1 MAGDAR
7 RLSALPA
14 GVWALGIVSL
24 LMDLS
29 SELIHSLLP
38 IFMTTVLGASMIT
51 VGLIEG
57 VAEATAAMLKVFSG
71 VVSDALRKRKLLLL
85 LGYGLAALTKPLFPL
100 APSIAWVATARFADR
115 VGKGIRGAPR
125 DALVADLVP
134 EGQRGAAY
142 GLRQALDSIGAL
154 LGPVVAI
161 VLLAW
166 LAVDLRTA
174 LWIAVVP
181 AVLAVLLIV
190 FAVHEPPH
198 LAREAARAPVRLAD
212 AKRLESRFW
221 LVVALGAVLTLARFS
236 EAFLILRAANLGLAV
251 AWVPAVMV
259 TMNVVYAGVSYPAGL
274 AADDGRR
281 RSLLLWGLGALIA
294 ADAAL
299 AIATSLPMLFVGVA
313 LWGLHMGLTQGLLS
327 MLVAATAPPDL
338 RGTAFGIFNLA
349 CGVALLAAS
358 VIAGALWQTLGAA
371 ATFWA
376 GAAFTAVAMA
386 GLAAYR
392 PPRGR

>member
-100 APSIAWVATARFADR
+100 APSIAWVAAARFADR

-125 DALVADLVP
+125 DALIADLVP

-161 VLLAW
+161 VLLAG

-181 AVLAVLLIV
+181 AALAVLLIV
-190 FAVHEPPH
+190 FAVHEPPD
-198 LAREAARAPVRLAD
+198 LARGAARTPIRLAD
-212 AKRLESRFW
+212 AKRLEGRFW
-221 LVVALGAVLTLARFS
+221 LVIALGAVLTLARFS
-236 EAFLILRAANLGLAV
+236 EAFLILRAADLGLAV

-313 LWGLHMGLTQGLLS
+313 MWGLHMGLTQGLLS
-327 MLVAATAPPDL
+327 MLVAATAPSDL

-371 ATFWA
+371 AAFWA

-392 PPRGR
+392 PAKRR

>member
-1 MAGDAR
+1 
-7 RLSALPA
+7 
-14 GVWALGIVSL
+14 
-24 LMDLS
+24 
-29 SELIHSLLP
+29 
-38 IFMTTVLGASMIT
+38 MIT

-100 APSIAWVATARFADR
+100 APSIAWVAAARFADR

-161 VLLAW
+161 VLLAG

-181 AVLAVLLIV
+181 AALAVLLIV
-190 FAVHEPPH
+190 FAVHEPPE
-198 LAREAARAPVRLAD
+198 LARGAARAPIRFAD
-212 AKRLESRFW
+212 ARRLKGRFW
-221 LVVALGAVLTLARFS
+221 LVIALGAVLTLARFS
-236 EAFLILRAANLGLAV
+236 EAFLILRAADLGLAV

-371 ATFWA
+371 AAFWA

-392 PPRGR
+392 PARGR

>member
-1 MAGDAR
+1 MTGDAR

-14 GVWALGIVSL
+14 GVWALGAVSL

-38 IFMTTVLGASMIT
+38 IFMTTVLGASMVT

-71 VVSDALRKRKLLLL
+71 VISDRLGKRKLLLL
-85 LGYGLAALTKPLFPL
+85 LGYGLAALTKPHFPL
-100 APSIAWVATARFADR
+100 APTIAWVATARFADR
-115 VGKGIRGAPR
+115 IGKGIRGAPR

-154 LGPVVAI
+154 LGPVLAI

-166 LAVDLRTA
+166 FVVDLRTA
-174 LWIAVVP
+174 LWIAVIP
-181 AVLAVLLIV
+181 AAAAVLVIV
-190 FAVHEPPH
+190 FAVREPPH
-198 LAREAARAPVRLAD
+198 LAQAARTPIRLAD
-212 AKRLESRFW
+212 ARRLDWHFW

-236 EAFLILRAANLGLAV
+236 EAFLVLRASDLGLAV
-251 AWVPAVMV
+251 AWVPMVMV
-259 TMNVVYAGVSYPAGL
+259 IMNVVYAGVSYPAGL

-281 RSLLLWGLGALIA
+281 RGLLLWGLGALIA
-294 ADAAL
+294 ADVAL
-299 AIATSLPMLFVGVA
+299 ATATTLPMLFAGVA
-313 LWGLHMGLTQGLLS
+313 LWGLHMGLTQGLLAV
-327 MLVAATAPPDL
+327 LVAATAPPDL

-349 CGVALLAAS
+349 SGVALLAAS

-392 PPRGR
+392 PPAGGR